1 MEKLTKIKHRIIPA
15 KDSQNNSYKKV
26 LEIKGLERGFG
37 NTLAVA
43 LRRILLS
50 NITGIAPF
58 CVRIEGVEHEF
69 TALEKVSED
78 IVTILSNLKKV
89 VLNYDEDYVKDN
101 QIIKLSLNANEDN
114 RITSN
119 HLTVTNAPR
128 VEVQNKDVEIAT
140 LSKPGVLKLEMFL
153 RAGRGYVDFE
163 DNKKFIEEKEKEL
176 KELSSLSKGAFIAM
190 DSVFSPVVNVAWK
203 VTELNTASLKIEEQL
218 ELELETKLGVTPES
232 AIKLACK
239 ILVAHFQTI
248 GDLTDLDS
256 DEIFQSEK
264 QSLEKEEDDME
275 IRLLN
280 ISMRSQNAL
289 AKSGIKTLNEL
300 ASYPIEKLK
309 EIKNL
314 GEKSREEIIRKLNEY
329 GKLKN

>member
-1 MEKLTKIKHRIIPA
+1 
-15 KDSQNNSYKKV
+15 
-26 LEIKGLERGFG
+26 
-37 NTLAVA
+37 
-43 LRRILLS
+43 
-50 NITGIAPF
+50 
-58 CVRIEGVEHEF
+58 
-69 TALEKVSED
+69 
-78 IVTILSNLKKV
+78 
-89 VLNYDEDYVKDN
+89 
-101 QIIKLSLNANEDN
+101 
-114 RITSN
+114 
-119 HLTVTNAPR
+119 
-128 VEVQNKDVEIAT
+128 
-140 LSKPGVLKLEMFL
+140 MFL

-280 ISMRSQNAL
+280 LSMRSQNAL

>member
-140 LSKPGVLKLEMFL
+140 LSKP
-153 RAGRGYVDFE
+153 
-163 DNKKFIEEKEKEL
+163 
-176 KELSSLSKGAFIAM
+176 
-190 DSVFSPVVNVAWK
+190 
-203 VTELNTASLKIEEQL
+203 
-218 ELELETKLGVTPES
+218 
-232 AIKLACK
+232 
-239 ILVAHFQTI
+239 
-248 GDLTDLDS
+248 
-256 DEIFQSEK
+256 
-264 QSLEKEEDDME
+264 
-275 IRLLN
+275 
-280 ISMRSQNAL
+280 
-289 AKSGIKTLNEL
+289 
-300 ASYPIEKLK
+300 
-309 EIKNL
+309 
-314 GEKSREEIIRKLNEY
+314 
-329 GKLKN
+329 